1 MAKQPE
7 VSSRH
12 DLARFDGF
20 MKNVKHLL
28 SGGIA
33 GAIARTTTAPFERI
47 SIMQQTRHKDY
58 KDMSV
63 LTILK
68 KMLKN
73 EGIRSY
79 FKGNGTNIIRIF
91 PFSAIELFTF
101 ELFKYEITLN
111 GPRFVTD
118 NKSLLYFVSG
128 AFAGMSATVVTYP
141 LDVMRTLF
149 AYQTV

>member
-1 MAKQPE
+1 
-7 VSSRH
+7 
-12 DLARFDGF
+12 
-20 MKNVKHLL
+20 
-28 SGGIA
+28 
-33 GAIARTTTAPFERI
+33 
-47 SIMQQTRHKDY
+47 
-58 KDMSV
+58 MSV

-128 AFAGMSATVVTYP
+128 AFAGMSATVVVRFGKDKVGV
-141 LDVMRTLF
+141 L
-149 AYQTV
+149 